1 MSEINYVEYMNGRR
15 MAELKQKCELLK
27 DLLLNDALWTIKDIA
42 KEDDFKNT
50 NLILSTWRGRS
61 SKMVKLYQKYG
72 YDFVELVIKEI
83 INELPE
89 EKDEQ

>member
-1 MSEINYVEYMNGRR
+1 MSEINYVYMNGRR

-27 DLLLNDALWTIKDIA
+27 DLLLNDALWAIKDIA

>member
-1 MSEINYVEYMNGRR
+1 MSEINYVEYMNGRL
-15 MAELKQKCELLK
+15 MAELKRKCELLK
-27 DLLLNDALWTIKDIA
+27 DLLLDDALYTITDIA
-42 KEDDFKNT
+42 RDEDFKNT
-50 NLILSTWRGRS
+50 KLILSTWRGRS

-72 YDFVELVIKEI
+72 YDFVESVIKEI